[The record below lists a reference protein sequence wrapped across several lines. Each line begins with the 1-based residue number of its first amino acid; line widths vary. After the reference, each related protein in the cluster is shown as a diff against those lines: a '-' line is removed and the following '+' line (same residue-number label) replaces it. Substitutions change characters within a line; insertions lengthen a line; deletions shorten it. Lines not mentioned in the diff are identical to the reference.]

1 MENKLCVLIDFENIA
16 AGTEKEGLGRFDIKA
31 VLRRLKDKGRI
42 LVSRSYGD
50 WGRFAKFKQKL
61 LEQSVTMVELT
72 SYRGQD
78 KNRADIAL
86 VVDAMELAYTR
97 PYIDTFVLLSGD
109 SDFTP
114 LVHRLKELDK
124 RVIGIGTRRSTS
136 RLLAESVDEFIFY
149 ESLKR
154 KDGPGKEP
162 RESRADRKED
172 KRVEVEAPEDE
183 DVDTTSRSLT
193 REEAFTLV
201 SETVQG
207 ILRDDPGAVLAG
219 LVKQSMQRKEPTFDE
234 TEYGYSGF
242 ARFLEAARDKGL
254 VALERDS
261 RAGGYRVDLPNGSTD
276 GGGAPAE
283 DTGRKAAAEAESED
297 DSEATLDGH
306 AGVLQGLLAGVGPHP
321 LTHFIRHTVIH
332 EFVDHVTERQRRKK
346 RNTLMYVYGDIA
358 RRCRK
363 TDPYVPPRYVKH
375 VINGLKSASELRHAS
390 GEPVRSQSAH
400 FNIDK
405 DAEELLDALRRHYV
419 GQLLDL
425 GADLT
430 DSAALSVLLW
440 GDEGHAQQ
448 SEEMVAWMQ
457 HDRAQPDAAADS
469 GDDAP
474 AEDVPPAADAAE
486 EVPPAADEAPA
497 EADTAPVEEAAPAVE
512 PEEEAAVEPEEAPAA
527 EE

>member
-1 MENKLCVLIDFENIA
+1 
-16 AGTEKEGLGRFDIKA
+16 

-154 KDGPGKEP
+154 KDGSGKEP
-162 RESRADRKED
+162 RESKPDRKED
-172 KRVEVEAPEDE
+172 KREEVDNGEDE
-183 DVDTTSRSLT
+183 EDTTSRTLT

-254 VALERDS
+254 VSLERDS
-261 RAGGYRVDLPNGSTD
+261 RAGGYRVDLPNGTSDAPSTTD
-276 GGGAPAE
+276 SGSADAPAE
-283 DTGRKAAAEAESED
+283 PEAED
-297 DSEATLDGH
+297 DSDATLDGH

-321 LTHFIRHTVIH
+321 LTHFIRHTVVH

-363 TDPYVPPRYVKH
+363 SDPYVPPRYVKH
-375 VINGLKSASELRHAS
+375 VINGLKAASELRHAS

-419 GQLLDL
+419 SQLIDL

-448 SEEMVAWMQ
+448 AEEMVAWIQ
-457 HDRAQPDAAADS
+457 HDKAQPE
-469 GDDAP
+469 P
-474 AEDVPPAADAAE
+474 AEG
-486 EVPPAADEAPA
+486 A
-497 EADTAPVEEAAPAVE
+497 EADTAPVETAPAAEDEDAAPASA
-512 PEEEAAVEPEEAPAA
+512 EEAPVEPEEAPVEPEEQPAAA

>member
-1 MENKLCVLIDFENIA
+1 VEHKLCVLIDFENIA

-86 VVDAMELAYTR
+86 VVDAMELVYTR

-114 LVHRLKELDK
+114 LVQRLKELDK

-154 KDGPGKEP
+154 RDPP
-162 RESRADRKED
+162 SREGRETRPDRNED
-172 KRVEVEAPEDE
+172 RDSGQEEN
-183 DVDTTSRSLT
+183 DTTSRTLS

-234 TEYGYSGF
+234 MEYGYSGF

-254 VALERDS
+254 VSLARDS
-261 RAGGYRVDLPNGSTD
+261 RAGGYRVDLPNGSGD
-276 GGGAPAE
+276 APPEPAR
-283 DTGRKAAAEAESED
+283 DSGRKPETEADAED
-297 DSEATLDGH
+297 DSEATLEGH
-306 AGVLQGLLAGVGPHP
+306 PGMLQGLLAGIGPHP

-375 VINGLKSASELRHAS
+375 VINSIKAANELQHTS

-400 FNIDK
+400 FIIDK
-405 DAEELLDALRRHYV
+405 DAEELLDSLRQHYV
-419 GQLLDL
+419 RKLIEL
-425 GADLT
+425 GADLS
-430 DSAALSVLLW
+430 DSAALSVMLW
-440 GDEGHAQQ
+440 GDELHAQQ

-457 HDRAQPDAAADS
+457 HDQSGSDERPTGSPADS
-469 GDDAP
+469 KSVDAP
-474 AEDVPPAADAAE
+474 ADDDDPPTPEDGS
-486 EVPPAADEAPA
+486 
-497 EADTAPVEEAAPAVE
+497 TGSEEAQTE
-512 PEEEAAVEPEEAPAA
+512 PEEVAVEPEEATAAA

>member
-1 MENKLCVLIDFENIA
+1 
-16 AGTEKEGLGRFDIKA
+16 
-31 VLRRLKDKGRI
+31 
-42 LVSRSYGD
+42 
-50 WGRFAKFKQKL
+50 
-61 LEQSVTMVELT
+61 
-72 SYRGQD
+72 
-78 KNRADIAL
+78 
-86 VVDAMELAYTR
+86 
-97 PYIDTFVLLSGD
+97 IDTFVLLSGD

-154 KDGPGKEP
+154 KDSP
-162 RESRADRKED
+162 SRDGRDGRPERKAD
-172 KRVEVEAPEDE
+172 KREERDGIEE
-183 DVDTTSRSLT
+183 DVDTASRTLT

-254 VALERDS
+254 IALARDP
-261 RAGGYRVDLPNGSTD
+261 RAGGYRVDLPNGS
-276 GGGAPAE
+276 GAAPAE
-283 DTGRKAAAEAESED
+283 PGRDTGRKADAEPEGED
-297 DSEATLDGH
+297 DSDAMLDGH
-306 AGVLQGLLAGVGPHP
+306 AGVLQGLLAGIGPHP
-321 LTHFIRHTVIH
+321 LTHFIRHTVVH

-375 VINGLKSASELRHAS
+375 VINGIKAAGELQHTS

-400 FNIDK
+400 FMIEK
-405 DAEELLDALRRHYV
+405 DSEELLDALRRHYV
-419 GQLLDL
+419 GQLLGL

-430 DSAALSVLLW
+430 DSAAVSLLLW
-440 GDEGHAQQ
+440 GDEDHAQQ
-448 SEEMVAWMQ
+448 AEEMVAWIQ
-457 HDRAQPDAAADS
+457 HERAQSETDA
-469 GDDAP
+469 GEETVVEEGAP
-474 AEDVPPAADAAE
+474 TSEDPPEAPAADA
-486 EVPPAADEAPA
+486 DEAPESGSV
-497 EADTAPVEEAAPAVE
+497 EADA
-512 PEEEAAVEPEEAPAA
+512 EEEAETTALEPEEAPAEPEETPDAA